1 MSDVKR
7 FRFVSPGIFIN
18 EIDQSQLPALPA
30 RMGPVII
37 GRASKGPGFRPV
49 VCSSFAEFVEIF
61 GRPVP
66 GKADNDLW
74 RDGNTSGPTYG
85 AYAAQAYLKHS
96 NPVTFV
102 RVLGSQHPNHTSTT
116 PGHEAGWRTKN
127 TFGGSATGGAYGL
140 FVCASGSVGQ
150 KATATITFAGNPTA
164 AQVITFTVDGV
175 AKTYVAATSASG
187 LSAAVV
193 GSLTNT
199 QRATALQAAI
209 NSSAGHNA
217 GTANSI
223 ITVTPGAGADSNILT
238 LTVNGK
244 RSQSTVAITNTMDGV
259 NISNASLASF
269 GGLGESGAWVNG
281 STDLQAGLTGSLA
294 AVWYLDQGTIELSGT
309 LRGTEAG
316 ASAAYTQALGTSV
329 IVGNCGADAW
339 KVVIKDE
346 AAAVTKEAS
355 FSFDPSSDVYI
366 RSVFNTNPTL
376 VNSTIHTSPTKYWL
390 GETFEREVDDLNLPA
405 GANKAWGVIL
415 GLGSG
420 SAHSYDDQIKEAIPS
435 ETGWIISQDVVSHVD
450 NGYAGY
456 EPESSER
463 VKKLFK
469 FVSIDGGSEWNQNN
483 LKISLRDIKPAK
495 DLKSWPS
502 FSVEI
507 RAIHDNDKNVKPL
520 ERFSNCNLNPNSPNY
535 IGRKMGTQ
543 EVVFDTTERRNRL
556 AGDYPNKSTYVRV
569 EVNESVAHSR
579 DYVPFGCFGPPRYRH
594 FLVSSGSNVATTGI
608 TPVEGENPTATLTS
622 YTRGMFVKAGSSA
635 DEQYAVG
642 VTPHATFVYCGE
654 AAFTGTFEYPAVP
667 LRSGSADGG
676 IIDNRRAYFGADT
689 SRSTTSDVRFE
700 RSNIDILRSK
710 PHQVS
715 ADSLD
720 FSGETSAEYSW
731 IFSLDDVKKDAGGE
745 KGDFSYVSGSRKDG
759 TSYTAESGSNA
770 LLTASL
776 AGINRFT
783 TVLYGG
789 FDGLNIKER
798 EPFRNSGMDGT
809 DKTRYTQY
817 SLHKAIDVVKDAE
830 RVECNLLAMPGIT
843 NVELTNRL
851 VDVAEE
857 RGDTLA
863 VIDLESDYVPDTE
876 NTSTSDVRRGDV
888 DEAARSL
895 KDRQIDSSYGCC
907 YYPWVQAVD
916 SFDSSFVW
924 MPPSVVAL
932 GAMAYSESVKEVW
945 FAPAGF
951 SRGGLTATG
960 AGGLG
965 IVGVNQQLTSRQ
977 RDTLYE
983 VGINPIAQFPAEG
996 IVIFGQKTL
1005 QSQQSALDRINV
1017 RRLLI
1022 FLKKEVSRIAATT
1035 LFEQNVQATWNS
1047 FSGQVETLLGSVKSR
1062 LGLMDFKVILDET
1075 TTTDDLIDRN
1085 ILYAK
1090 IFLKPA
1096 RAIEFIAL
1104 DFFITRSGA
1113 SFED

>member
-1 MSDVKR
+1 MSSVKR

-18 EIDQSQLPALPA
+18 EIDQSQIPALPA

-49 VCSSFAEFVEIF
+49 VCSSFAEFVETF

-102 RVLGSQHPNHTSTT
+102 RVLGSQHPNHTSTAI
-116 PGHEAGWRTKN
+116 GEGQQAGWKTAE
-127 TFGGSATGGAYGL
+127 TIGSEGGAYGL
-140 FVCASGSVGQ
+140 FVIASGSAGTG
-150 KATATITFAGNPTA
+150 ATATLTVDDAGNVLA
-164 AQVITFTVDGV
+164 
-175 AKTYVAATSASG
+175 
-187 LSAAVV
+187 
-193 GSLTNT
+193 N
-199 QRATALQAAI
+199 
-209 NSSAGHNA
+209 
-217 GTANSI
+217 GT
-223 ITVTPGAGADSNILT
+223 ITVTTTSGHTFTITGHANSDSTAAAAGDSSDLTFSAGDTVTGNATTNAVQATHIATVLSLHEDLTATSSGAVVT
-238 LTVNGK
+238 
-244 RSQSTVAITNTMDGV
+244 ITQRVPGV
-259 NISNASLASF
+259 NTTAIVRSDGDLTTGTTVTAF
-269 GGLGESGAWVNG
+269 TGGGTAV
-281 STDLQAGLTGSLA
+281 AGLTGSLA

-309 LRGTEAG
+309 LRGTEADG
-316 ASAAYTQALGTSV
+316 TATYTQALGTSV
-329 IVGNCGADAW
+329 LVGNCGADAW

-346 AAAVTKEAS
+346 DAAVTKEAT
-355 FSFDPSSDVYI
+355 FSFDPNSDNYI

-390 GETFEREVDDLNLPA
+390 GETFEREVDDLELPA
-405 GANKAWGVIL
+405 DNNNAWGVIL

-420 SAHSYDDQIKEAIPS
+420 SAHSYDDQIKESIPS

-502 FSVEI
+502 FSVEV

-535 IGRKMGTQ
+535 IGRKVGTQ

-608 TPVEGENPTATLTS
+608 TPVEGENPTATIDA
-622 YTRGMFVKAGSSA
+622 YTRGMFVKAGTSA
-635 DEQYAVG
+635 DAEYDTG
-642 VTPHATFVYCGE
+642 VTPDATFVYCGE
-654 AAFTGTFEYPAVP
+654 AAAFTGTFEYPAVP

-676 IIDNRRAYFGADT
+676 IIDNRKAYFGADT

-715 ADSLD
+715 AESLD
-720 FSGETSAEYSW
+720 FSSETSAAEYSW
-731 IFSLDDVKKDAGGE
+731 IFSLDDVKRDAGGE
-745 KGDFSYVSGSRKDG
+745 RGDFAYVSGSRKAG
-759 TSYTAESGSNA
+759 TSYTAENGPNA
-770 LLTASL
+770 LLTASV

-798 EPFRNSGMDGT
+798 EPFRNSAMSSAT
-809 DKTRYTQY
+809 DKDQYSLY
-817 SLHKAIDVVKDAE
+817 SLHKAIDVIKDAE

-876 NTSTSDVRRGDV
+876 NTSSSDVRRGNV

-924 MPPSVVAL
+924 MPPSVVAM

>member
-1 MSDVKR
+1 M
-7 FRFVSPGIFIN
+7 
-18 EIDQSQLPALPA
+18 
-30 RMGPVII
+30 
-37 GRASKGPGFRPV
+37 
-49 VCSSFAEFVEIF
+49 
-61 GRPVP
+61 
-66 GKADNDLW
+66 
-74 RDGNTSGPTYG
+74 
-85 AYAAQAYLKHS
+85 
-96 NPVTFV
+96 
-102 RVLGSQHPNHTSTT
+102 
-116 PGHEAGWRTKN
+116 
-127 TFGGSATGGAYGL
+127 
-140 FVCASGSVGQ
+140 
-150 KATATITFAGNPTA
+150 
-164 AQVITFTVDGV
+164 
-175 AKTYVAATSASG
+175 
-187 LSAAVV
+187 
-193 GSLTNT
+193 
-199 QRATALQAAI
+199 
-209 NSSAGHNA
+209 
-217 GTANSI
+217 
-223 ITVTPGAGADSNILT
+223 
-238 LTVNGK
+238 
-244 RSQSTVAITNTMDGV
+244 
-259 NISNASLASF
+259 
-269 GGLGESGAWVNG
+269 
-281 STDLQAGLTGSLA
+281 
-294 AVWYLDQGTIELSGT
+294 
-309 LRGTEAG
+309 
-316 ASAAYTQALGTSV
+316 
-329 IVGNCGADAW
+329 
-339 KVVIKDE
+339 
-346 AAAVTKEAS
+346 
-355 FSFDPSSDVYI
+355 
-366 RSVFNTNPTL
+366 
-376 VNSTIHTSPTKYWL
+376 
-390 GETFEREVDDLNLPA
+390 
-405 GANKAWGVIL
+405 
-415 GLGSG
+415 
-420 SAHSYDDQIKEAIPS
+420 
-435 ETGWIISQDVVSHVD
+435 
-450 NGYAGY
+450 
-456 EPESSER
+456 
-463 VKKLFK
+463 
-469 FVSIDGGSEWNQNN
+469 
-483 LKISLRDIKPAK
+483 
-495 DLKSWPS
+495 
-502 FSVEI
+502 
-507 RAIHDNDKNVKPL
+507 
-520 ERFSNCNLNPNSPNY
+520 
-535 IGRKMGTQ
+535 
-543 EVVFDTTERRNRL
+543 
-556 AGDYPNKSTYVRV
+556 
-569 EVNESVAHSR
+569 
-579 DYVPFGCFGPPRYRH
+579 
-594 FLVSSGSNVATTGI
+594 
-608 TPVEGENPTATLTS
+608 
-622 YTRGMFVKAGSSA
+622 
-635 DEQYAVG
+635 
-642 VTPHATFVYCGE
+642 
-654 AAFTGTFEYPAVP
+654 
-667 LRSGSADGG
+667 
-676 IIDNRRAYFGADT
+676 
-689 SRSTTSDVRFE
+689 
-700 RSNIDILRSK
+700 
-710 PHQVS
+710 
-715 ADSLD
+715 
-720 FSGETSAEYSW
+720 
-731 IFSLDDVKKDAGGE
+731 
-745 KGDFSYVSGSRKDG
+745 
-759 TSYTAESGSNA
+759 
-770 LLTASL
+770 
-776 AGINRFT
+776 
-783 TVLYGG
+783 
-789 FDGLNIKER
+789 NIKER